1 MQSTFSPHPSFL
13 FSSLLPCLLFLSL
26 KIAMHIAYTQKIF
39 LNELIWNIN
48 SQQKFY
54 GRGNATFI
62 TCLLSYS
69 FPPFLCFIL
78 IMGSAT
84 AYCIFQTQL
93 YTGQIWLIGGTGQR
107 WTAGKEEGFSVSLFF
122 CTLFMAP
129 ALTGQ
134 DLCTSTRQ
142 PQLQ

>member
-1 MQSTFSPHPSFL
+1 MLLLSFHTRAGRSACSAGRRL
-13 FSSLLPCLLFLSL
+13 FRPGAGCGVVSVCLFLSVWIFFRPDSLLPCLLFLSL

-69 FPPFLCFIL
+69 FPPFLCYIL

-93 YTGQIWLIGGTGQR
+93 YTG
-107 WTAGKEEGFSVSLFF
+107 
-122 CTLFMAP
+122 
-129 ALTGQ
+129 
-134 DLCTSTRQ
+134 
-142 PQLQ
+142 